1 MDKAVTFAGI
11 FGILAIVGIVL
22 FVSSSISCSYVSFT
36 EPYSRDFLVR
46 PSGMRFYDDSGQ
58 VTMRSDSPINQVCK
72 NAPFCNGQATYTC
85 CNDVGTDCQ
94 LPSYGD
100 QSQGSCPGIRRGR
113 CQCREDYL
121 GAIQE
126 ATGRE
131 IPAAIGTPTPSSVPQ
146 PLPPDPYG
154 MQAPGWSWSSGAGYG
169 Y

>member
-22 FVSSSISCSYVSFT
+22 FVNGSISGSYVSFT

-72 NAPFCNGQATYTC
+72 NAPFCNNQATYAC

-94 LPSYGD
+94 LPSLDD
-100 QSQGSCPGIRRGR
+100 QAQGTCPGLRRGK
-113 CQCREDYL
+113 CQCREDYIA
-121 GAIQE
+121 AIQE
-126 ATGRE
+126 ASGRE
-131 IPAAIGTPTPSSVPQ
+131 APVRVATPRPSSVPQ

-154 MQAPGWSWSSGAGYG
+154 LQSPGWSWASGAGYG